1 MPTKKNKKSNGLVL
15 QKDFIV
21 DENSPFLVIES
32 FRQMMSNISFAVPKK
47 EDGQGKI
54 ICISSA
60 LAHEGKTTI
69 SSNVA
74 VTFANSGYKT
84 VLIDCDMRKPKVRK
98 LFNLHGKK
106 GLVDYLSGQ
115 CEFNEI
121 LAKEVRPNLDIVPTY
136 RTAPNPN
143 ALFNSNEFARLFD
156 DLSKEYEYV
165 IVDTPPIT
173 VVSDGIVV
181 STKSDGVI
189 LVTRPFYSDHRSIQ
203 SAINSISFAEAEF
216 LGFIV
221 NDLNFESGKKKGYY
235 YKKYYKYEYREKS
248 SEEGENEENV
258 PSNEEEA
265 SNEGTPS
272 QEQPAVEQKDNEDK

>member
-1 MPTKKNKKSNGLVL
+1 MPTKKNKKGNELVL

-21 DENSPFLVIES
+21 DENSPFLVTEA

-47 EDGQGKI
+47 ENGQGKI

-60 LAHEGKTTI
+60 LANEGKTTI

-84 VLIDCDMRKPKVRK
+84 VLVDCDMRKPKIRK

-121 LAKEVRPNLDIVPTY
+121 LTKGVKENLDIVPTY
-136 RTAPNPN
+136 KTAPNPN

-173 VVSDGIVV
+173 IVSDGIVV

-203 SAINSISFAEAEF
+203 SAINSITFAEAEF
-216 LGFIV
+216 LGFVV

-235 YKKYYKYEYREKS
+235 KKYYKYEYSEKPA
-248 SEEGENEENV
+248 EEIKKEDEV
-258 PSNEEEA
+258 VQ
-265 SNEGTPS
+265 
-272 QEQPAVEQKDNEDK
+272 QEQPAQEQPKDNEDK